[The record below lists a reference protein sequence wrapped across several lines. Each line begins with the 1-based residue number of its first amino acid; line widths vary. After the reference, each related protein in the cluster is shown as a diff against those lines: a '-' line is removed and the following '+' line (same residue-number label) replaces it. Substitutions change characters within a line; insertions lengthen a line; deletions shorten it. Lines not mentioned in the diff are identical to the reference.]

1 MRSFNRTSKIQ
12 LRFNQKKREL
22 AMVAQGSVTFFI
34 ALLLALVVVLLWKL
48 R

>member
-1 MRSFNRTSKIQ
+1 MKTLNRASKIQ

-22 AMVAQGSVTFFI
+22 AVVAQGSVTFFI
-34 ALLLALVVVLLWKL
+34 ALLLAVVVVLMWRL

>member
-1 MRSFNRTSKIQ
+1 MKPFNRASKIQ

-22 AMVAQGSVTFFI
+22 ALMAQGSVTFFI
-34 ALLLALVVVLLWKL
+34 ALLLAAVVVLLWRL